1 MLGALRGHYTCH
13 VETRA
18 HSRLKRL
25 AAAFL
30 RSEGFLAIAF
40 EVRCPGSNFRVD
52 AAGWLD
58 RQPWPKDDADGG
70 PSLWSTVDE
79 RARARTMQER
89 RCEPRTI
96 IIECK
101 QSRGD
106 FIRDDRKADE
116 LLALRDEAERW
127 ARHVEEHRIKPNEP
141 ELRRSDVAL
150 FPDLEEWDFTSSR
163 LQSYRRLLRRIAAL
177 ERQLYGEAKFFRM
190 ARYRLADQLFLAAPR
205 GLIRPREVP
214 RGWGLLEAS
223 REAIRSV
230 SPDGCAAF
238 TIVVEAPRERSKPEF
253 RSRLLR
259 NIAIAAT
266 RDSLGWR
273 ANSLEVPQS
282 DVEVKSLRSVLAAS
296 VGMRQQPE
304 TAPSRPDTIG
314 RAGCPRHAVYRRIME

>member
-1 MLGALRGHYTCH
+1 

-25 AAAFL
+25 AAVFL
-30 RSEGFLAIAF
+30 RAEGFMAVAF

-58 RQPWPKDDADGG
+58 RLPWPKDDAGG
-70 PSLWSTVDE
+70 DASLWSTVDE
-79 RARARTMQER
+79 RARARTASER

-101 QSRGD
+101 QSRSD
-106 FIRDDRKADE
+106 FIRDDRQADE

-141 ELRRSDVAL
+141 ELRRSGVAL
-150 FPDLEEWDFTSSR
+150 FPDLEDWDFTSSR

-177 ERQLYGEAKFFRM
+177 ERQLYGETKFFRM

-214 RGWGLLEAS
+214 RGWGLLEAP
-223 REAIRSV
+223 REAIRSMA
-230 SPDGCAAF
+230 SGECAAF
-238 TIVVEAPRERSKPEF
+238 TVAVPAPRERSKPEF

-266 RDSLGWR
+266 RDSLGSG
-273 ANSLEVPQS
+273 AKSLEPPRA
-282 DVEVKSLRSVLAAS
+282 DVEVKSMPYQTPAS
-296 VGMRQQPE
+296 VAVGQQGE
-304 TAPSRPDTIG
+304 TAESRPDTIG
-314 RAGCPRHAVYRRIME
+314 RARGPNHAVRRSLTE